1 MIRNV
6 VTYQWSPPALYPL
19 VIPCNPVMCVVTNF
33 PAEHQPSQLP
43 NFIRPKFRNSHEYVQ
58 LLLDNFKTEHGV
70 YFIPS
75 STFSGDPYG

>member
-6 VTYQWSPPALYPL
+6 ITYQWSPVYPPL
-19 VIPCNPVMCVVTNF
+19 IIPCNNPVVCVVTNF
-33 PAEHQPSQLP
+33 PSEYQPSQLT

-58 LLLDNFKTEHGV
+58 LLLDNFKTENGI